1 MPLEDLQREVAAVVL
16 RAAGRYGFA
25 LAGGCALIA
34 HGVVSRDTEDVDLF
48 TDDEGGVQAAASSVE
63 ASLRAA
69 GMTAVRRDK
78 TAGLADIFPG
88 MGEGLAEW
96 VITGPAGEQMLLQM
110 SYFERG
116 RQPVIMDIGPVLDL
130 EDVLAGKAMALASR
144 YAERDYVDL
153 AAAMERGYSAAQL
166 IGLARKL
173 DPGLEDLDFAEAG
186 DRLDNMD
193 GEALARYGLD
203 QQDVTRL
210 RRQFAA
216 WPRSRAHLRSSSS

>member
-1 MPLEDLQREVAAVVL
+1 MPLEDLQRQVAAVVL
-16 RAAGRYGFA
+16 TAAGRYGFA

-48 TDDEGGVQAAASSVE
+48 TDDESGVQAAASSVE

-69 GMTAVRRDK
+69 GLTAVRRDK

-144 YAERDYVDL
+144 Y
-153 AAAMERGYSAAQL
+153 
-166 IGLARKL
+166 
-173 DPGLEDLDFAEAG
+173 P
-186 DRLDNMD
+186 
-193 GEALARYGLD
+193 
-203 QQDVTRL
+203 
-210 RRQFAA
+210 
-216 WPRSRAHLRSSSS
+216 P